1 MRFLP
6 IFFLLLLFLFMA
18 CSTTRYTNPTEYPDA
33 RINFGRGGGFSGMVT
48 EYVFLDNGQL
58 LKKMN
63 QVDSFEIV
71 TTVDKNKTTQLFEN
85 YKFLNI
91 GSLQYNQPGNM
102 YNFIHFHHLDSEHK
116 IIWPGNQYPDQYPN
130 LKIFYGNL
138 QSLIPA
144 SK

>member
-6 IFFLLLLFLFMA
+6 LLLLLLVFMG

-33 RINFGRGGGFSGMVT
+33 RINFGHGGGFSGMII
-48 EYVFLDNGQL
+48 EYALLDNGQL
-58 LKKMN
+58 LKKTN
-63 QVDSFEIV
+63 QVDSFEMV
-71 TTVDKNKTTQLFEN
+71 TTIDKNQTTQLFDN

-91 GSLQYNQPGNM
+91 ENLQYNQPGNM

-116 IIWPGNQYPDQYPN
+116 ITWSSNQYPDQYSN
-130 LKIFYGNL
+130 LKIFHGNL
-138 QSLIPA
+138 KSLIPT